1 MKLKAKITLVTLGT
15 VLTLFVL
22 AMIINTMIFYH
33 EAREFRNAEIT
44 SSFDFFLNQINHATN
59 ITEITG
65 YDLARSGEILYTLKS
80 NDPAKQKEI
89 FEQYLIARVKN
100 EKSILG
106 GGLWYEPYRFNET
119 YMGPYAL
126 REKDNVKI
134 TWEYSNPKY
143 DYHNQT
149 YYRAAIPKDWDITK
163 KRERSYYRIPPYLDK
178 IGDTEII
185 FVTLSTLMY
194 DSSGKILGLT
204 TVDWSFEDLN
214 KLLGQFD
221 ITKSSY
227 TTLIDLPNSK
237 IVFYPDKNLIMHDK
251 SAIKWTEKIQ
261 YDKLEKNKIAKLE
274 SEFIDGV
281 EHDIY
286 YTVTNADYLLA
297 AVINK
302 KEAYAVIGGI
312 VARNVL
318 LSVVTLALVGF
329 FIFIVVDLSIKPL
342 NKIITVLRGIASGS
356 LDLKERI
363 NIKSTDEFGE
373 LADTFNNMADK
384 IESQNQ
390 EIKEYS
396 ETLEDKVIQRTDEL
410 NQTLQEVTKLKK
422 QQDGDYFL
430 TSLLLEPLGKV
441 NVDSE
446 NLSVDFYVK
455 QKKTFEFKNSV
466 KAIGGDLC
474 IGNSIQLKN
483 RDYTIFLNCD
493 AMGKSIQGAG
503 GALILGSVFGAI
515 IERTKST
522 KVMQSQSP
530 EKWIKGAFIELHKT
544 FETFDGSML
553 VSMVM
558 GLVDNKTGL
567 LYFIN
572 AEHPW
577 TVLYRDGKA
586 SFIETE
592 FMFHKLGMGG
602 GTHNTI
608 YVRTF
613 QMLAGDVILI
623 GSDGRDDLIIG
634 MEEISGQ
641 RIINEDENEFLLRVE
656 EGKGEL
662 KEIANAIQTV
672 GELTDDFSL
681 LRLEFKAPPAPSLES
696 SSVQVLEA
704 IKKAR
709 ILEKKG
715 KHADALIELRA
726 AYNIEP
732 QNPILLRDLVKLSLY
747 LKHYAHTIEYAK
759 EYINLRP
766 IDTEIIFALS
776 YAYKRNNQKMEAV
789 ELGEQIRLR
798 EPKNVKY
805 LTHLIELYMNIDTKR
820 ANTLLNEVIKI
831 APENEKLLNLQES
844 LRSLS

>member
-1 MKLKAKITLVTLGT
+1 
-15 VLTLFVL
+15 
-22 AMIINTMIFYH
+22 
-33 EAREFRNAEIT
+33 
-44 SSFDFFLNQINHATN
+44 
-59 ITEITG
+59 
-65 YDLARSGEILYTLKS
+65 
-80 NDPAKQKEI
+80 
-89 FEQYLIARVKN
+89 
-100 EKSILG
+100 
-106 GGLWYEPYRFNET
+106 
-119 YMGPYAL
+119 MGPYAL
-126 REKDNVKI
+126 WEKENVKI

-143 DYHNQT
+143 DYHNQP

-178 IGDTEII
+178 IGDQEII

-194 DSSGKILGLT
+194 DSEGKLLGLT

-221 ITKSSY
+221 ITKNSY

-237 IVFYPDKNLIMHDK
+237 IVFYPDKKLIMQDK
-251 SAIKWTEKIQ
+251 SILKWTQKIE
-261 YDKLEKNKIAKLE
+261 YEKLEKNKITKME
-274 SEFIDGV
+274 SEFIEGI

-286 YTVTNADYLLA
+286 YTVTNSDYLLA
-297 AVINK
+297 AIINK

-363 NIKSTDEFGE
+363 NINSTDEFGE

-441 NVDSE
+441 DVNSE
-446 NLSVDFYVK
+446 NLNVNFYVK
-455 QKKTFEFKNSV
+455 QKKTFEFKNQV

-474 IGNSIQLKN
+474 IANSIQLKE

-515 IERTKST
+515 IERTRST
-522 KVMQSQSP
+522 KLMQAQSP

-577 TVLYRDGKA
+577 TVLYRDEKA
-586 SFIETE
+586 SFVETE

-613 QMLAGDVILI
+613 QMLAGDVII
-623 GSDGRDDLIIG
+623 VGSDGRDDLIIG
-634 MEEISGQ
+634 KEEISGQ
-641 RIINEDENEFLLRVE
+641 RIINEDENEFLRRVE
-656 EGKGEL
+656 EGDGDL
-662 KEIANAIQTV
+662 KKIASAIENV

-681 LRLEFKAPPAPSLES
+681 LRIEFKSPDSIS
-696 SSVQVLEA
+696 SIETSSIPVLEA
-704 IKKAR
+704 IKKGR
-709 ILEKKG
+709 MLEKKG
-715 KHADALIELRA
+715 KHADALIEFRA

-732 QNPILLRDLVKLSLY
+732 QNPILLRDLIKVSLY
-747 LKHYAHTIEYAK
+747 LKHYAQTIEYAK
-759 EYINLRP
+759 SYINLRP

-776 YAYKRNNQKMEAV
+776 YAYKRNNQRMEAI

-805 LTHLIELYMNIDTKR
+805 LTHLIELYIGVDTKR
-820 ANTLLNEVIKI
+820 ANSLLGEVMKVD
-831 APENEKLLNLQES
+831 PENEKLLSLQES
-844 LRSLS
+844 LRSLG

>member
-22 AMIINTMIFYH
+22 AMIINTLIFYH

-65 YDLARSGEILYTLKS
+65 YDLARSGEILYTLKT
-80 NDPAKQKEI
+80 NDLNKQKEI
-89 FEQYLIARVKN
+89 FERYLIARVKN

-106 GGLWYEPYRFNET
+106 GGLWYEPNRFGET
-119 YMGPYAL
+119 FMGPYAL
-126 REKDNVKI
+126 WEKENVKV

-143 DYHNQT
+143 DYHNQA
-149 YYRAAIPKDWDITK
+149 YYRAAIPKDWDPNQ

-178 IGDTEII
+178 IGENEII

-194 DSSGKILGLT
+194 DSNGKILGLT

-237 IVFYPDKNLIMHDK
+237 IVFYPDKELIMQDK
-251 SAIKWTEKIQ
+251 SALKWTEKIQ
-261 YDKLEKNKIAKLE
+261 YEKLEKNKISKME
-274 SEFIDGV
+274 SEFINGI

-286 YTVTNADYLLA
+286 YTVTTSDYLLA
-297 AVINK
+297 AIINK

-363 NIKSTDEFGE
+363 NIKSKDEFGE

-396 ETLEDKVIQRTDEL
+396 ETLEDKVIERTNEL

-441 NVDSE
+441 DVHTE

-474 IGNSIQLKN
+474 IANSIHLKD
-483 RDYTIFLNCD
+483 REYTIFLNCD

-515 IERTKST
+515 IERTRST
-522 KVMQSQSP
+522 KLMQTQSP
-530 EKWIKGAFIELHKT
+530 ERWIKSAFIELHKT

-567 LYFIN
+567 IYFIN

-577 TVLYRDGKA
+577 TVLYRDERA

-613 QMLAGDVILI
+613 QMLPGDVILI

-634 MEEISGQ
+634 KEENSGQ
-641 RIINEDENEFLLRVE
+641 RIINEDENEFLRRVE
-656 EGKGEL
+656 EGKGLLNDIAKAIENIG
-662 KEIANAIQTV
+662 EI
-672 GELTDDFSL
+672 TDDFSL
-681 LRLEFKAPPAPSLES
+681 LRIEFKPQNSISLES
-696 SSVQVLEA
+696 TPLQVLEA
-704 IKKAR
+704 IKKGR
-709 ILEKKG
+709 ILEKQG

-726 AYNIEP
+726 AYSIEP
-732 QNPILLRDLVKLSLY
+732 QNPILLRDLIKLSLN
-747 LKHYAHTIEYAK
+747 LKHFANTIEYAK
-759 EYINLRP
+759 EYINIKP
-766 IDTEIIFALS
+766 IDTEIFFALS
-776 YAYKRNNQKMEAV
+776 YAYKRNNQRMEAIDV
-789 ELGEQIRLR
+789 AEQIRLR

-805 LTHLIELYMNIDTKR
+805 LTHLIELYIGVDAKR
-820 ANTLLNEVIKI
+820 ANTLLNEVLKI
-831 APENEKLLNLQES
+831 APEDQKLLNLQES
-844 LRSLS
+844 LRSLG

>member
-1 MKLKAKITLVTLGT
+1 MKLKAKITLVTLTT

-33 EAREFRNAEIT
+33 EAKEFRNSEIT
-44 SSFDFFLNQINHATN
+44 SSFEFFLNQINHATN

-80 NDPAKQKEI
+80 NDSQKQKEI

-106 GGLWYEPYRFNET
+106 GGLWYEPNRFSEK

-126 REKDNVKI
+126 WQKEEVKV
-134 TWEYSNPKY
+134 TWEYSNKGY
-143 DYHNQT
+143 DYHNQA
-149 YYRAAIPKDWDITK
+149 YYRTAIPKDWDIAK
-163 KRERSYYRIPPYLDK
+163 KRDRSYFRIPPYLDK
-178 IGDTEII
+178 IGEKEII

-194 DSSGKILGLT
+194 DSQGKILGLT

-214 KLLGQFD
+214 KLLGQFA

-237 IVFYPDKNLIMHDK
+237 IVFYPDKKLIMEDK
-251 SAIKWTEKIQ
+251 SKLAWTNKIQ
-261 YDKLEKNKIAKLE
+261 YTNLEKNKIFKIE
-274 SEFIDGV
+274 DEKISGI

-286 YTVTNADYLLA
+286 YTVTNSDYLPA
-297 AVINK
+297 AIINK

-312 VARNVL
+312 VLRNVL

-342 NKIITVLRGIASGS
+342 NKIISVLRGIASGS
-356 LDLKERI
+356 LELNERI
-363 NIKSTDEFGE
+363 HIKSNDEFGE

-384 IESQNQ
+384 IESQNH

-396 ETLEDKVIQRTDEL
+396 ENLEEKVIQRTEEL

-430 TSLLLEPLGKV
+430 TSLLLEPLGRVDV
-441 NVDSE
+441 NAE
-446 NLSVDFYVK
+446 NLLVNFYVK
-455 QKKTFEFKNSV
+455 QKKTFEFKNHV

-474 IGNSIQLKN
+474 IANLIHLKE
-483 RDYTIFLNCD
+483 RDYTVFLNCD

-515 IERTKST
+515 IERTRST
-522 KVMQSQSP
+522 RMMQIQSP
-530 EKWIKGAFIELHKT
+530 EKWIKSAFIELHKT

-567 LYFIN
+567 LYFLN

-577 TVLYRDGKA
+577 TVLYRDNKA
-586 SFIETE
+586 SFLETE
-592 FMFHKLGMGG
+592 FMFHKLGMQAGG
-602 GTHNTI
+602 NGSI

-613 QMLAGDVILI
+613 QMLPEDVVII

-634 MEEISGQ
+634 KEVDGQ
-641 RIINEDENEFLLRVE
+641 RIINEDENEFLRRVE
-656 EGKGEL
+656 EGQGDL
-662 KEIANAIQTV
+662 KKIADAIENV

-681 LRLEFKAPPAPSLES
+681 LRIEYKLPTIERIEPSTR
-696 SSVQVLEA
+696 VLEL
-704 IKKAR
+704 IKRAR
-709 ILEKKG
+709 ILEKKNLL
-715 KHADALIELRA
+715 ADSMRELKA
-726 AYNIEP
+726 AYLLEP
-732 QNPILLRDLVKLSLY
+732 FNTIVLRDLIKLSVH
-747 LKHYAHTIEYAK
+747 LKHYSKAIEYAK
-759 EYINLRP
+759 SYLDLRP

-776 YAYKRNNQKMEAV
+776 YSYKKNNQKEEAID
-789 ELGEQIRLR
+789 LGEQIRLR
-798 EPKNVKY
+798 EPLNVKY
-805 LTHLIELYMNIDTKR
+805 LAHLAELYISVDNKR
-820 ANTLLNEVIKI
+820 ARSLLDDAMKI
-831 APENEKLLNLQES
+831 DPENKKVLQLKES
-844 LRSLS
+844 LQALV

>member
-1 MKLKAKITLVTLGT
+1 MKLKAKITLVTLST

-33 EAREFRNAEIT
+33 EAKEFRNSEIT
-44 SSFDFFLNQINHATN
+44 SSFEFFLNQINHATN

-65 YDLARSGEILYTLKS
+65 YDLARSGEVIFTLKS
-80 NDPAKQKEI
+80 NDSQKQKEI
-89 FEQYLIARVKN
+89 FEHYLSARVKN

-106 GGLWYEPYRFNET
+106 GGIWYEPNRFSEK

-126 REKDNVKI
+126 WQKDQVKI
-134 TWEYSNPKY
+134 TWEYSNKDY
-143 DYHNQT
+143 DYHNQP
-149 YYRAAIPKDWDITK
+149 YYRIAIPKDWDISK
-163 KRERSYYRIPPYLDK
+163 KRERNYFRIPPYKDQ
-178 IGDTEII
+178 IGDKEII

-194 DSSGKILGLT
+194 DAQGKILGLT
-204 TVDWSFEDLN
+204 TVDWSFENLN

-227 TTLIDLPNSK
+227 TALIDLPNSK
-237 IVFYPDKNLIMHDK
+237 IVFYPDKKLIMEDK
-251 SAIKWTEKIQ
+251 EKIPWTQ
-261 YDKLEKNKIAKLE
+261 KIEYANLEKNKILKIENEILE
-274 SEFIDGV
+274 GV

-286 YTVTNADYLLA
+286 YTVTNSDYLLA
-297 AVINK
+297 AIINK

-312 VARNVL
+312 VIRNVL

-356 LDLKERI
+356 LDLNERI
-363 NIKSTDEFGE
+363 NIKSNDEFGE

-384 IESQNQ
+384 IESQNS

-396 ETLEDKVIQRTDEL
+396 ENLEEKVIQRTEEL

-430 TSLLLEPLGKV
+430 TSLLLEPLGRV
-441 NVDSE
+441 NVNTE
-446 NLSVDFYVK
+446 NLAVTYYVQ
-455 QKKTFEFKNSV
+455 QKKTFEFRNSV
-466 KAIGGDLC
+466 KSIGGDLC
-474 IGNSIQLKN
+474 IANLIHLKG
-483 RDYTIFLNCD
+483 RDYTVFLNCD

-515 IERTKST
+515 IERTRST
-522 KVMQSQSP
+522 NVMQLQTL
-530 EKWIKGAFIELHKT
+530 ERWIKGTFIELHKT

-567 LYFIN
+567 LYFLN

-577 TVLYRDGKA
+577 TVLYRDEKA
-586 SFIETE
+586 SFLESE
-592 FMFHKLGMGG
+592 FMFHKLGMQLDGEG
-602 GTHNTI
+602 SI

-613 QMLAGDVILI
+613 QMLPGDSVII
-623 GSDGRDDLIIG
+623 GSDGRDDLLLG
-634 MEEISGQ
+634 KESDGQ
-641 RIINEDENEFLLRVE
+641 RIINEDENEFLRRVE
-656 EGKGEL
+656 EGNGDL
-662 KEIANAIQTV
+662 KNIANKIELI

-681 LRLEFKAPPAPSLES
+681 LKIEFKMPDIPKFETS
-696 SSVQVLEA
+696 SRVLEN
-704 IKKAR
+704 IKHAR

-715 KHADALIELRA
+715 SYSDAMRELKT
-726 AYNIEP
+726 AYNLEP
-732 QNPILLRDLVKLSLY
+732 QNTTVIRELIKLSVH
-747 LKHYAHTIEYAK
+747 LKHYPNAIEYAK
-759 EYINLRP
+759 IYLDLRP

-776 YAYKRNNQKMEAV
+776 YAYKKNNQKQEAID
-789 ELGEQIRLR
+789 LGEQIRLR

-805 LTHLIELYMNIDTKR
+805 LTHLSELYVSINVKR
-820 ANTLLNEVIKI
+820 ANTILQEAIKI
-831 APENEKLLNLQES
+831 EPNNKKVLELKQSLQA
-844 LRSLS
+844 LI

>member
-503 GALILGSVFGAI
+503 GALILLKNG
-515 IERTKST
+515 
-522 KVMQSQSP
+522 
-530 EKWIKGAFIELHKT
+530 
-544 FETFDGSML
+544 
-553 VSMVM
+553 
-558 GLVDNKTGL
+558 
-567 LYFIN
+567 
-572 AEHPW
+572 
-577 TVLYRDGKA
+577 
-586 SFIETE
+586 
-592 FMFHKLGMGG
+592 
-602 GTHNTI
+602 
-608 YVRTF
+608 
-613 QMLAGDVILI
+613 
-623 GSDGRDDLIIG
+623 
-634 MEEISGQ
+634 
-641 RIINEDENEFLLRVE
+641 LRVH
-656 EGKGEL
+656 
-662 KEIANAIQTV
+662 
-672 GELTDDFSL
+672 SL
-681 LRLEFKAPPAPSLES
+681 NY
-696 SSVQVLEA
+696 
-704 IKKAR
+704 IKH
-709 ILEKKG
+709 L
-715 KHADALIELRA
+715 
-726 AYNIEP
+726 
-732 QNPILLRDLVKLSLY
+732 KLSMDLCWY
-747 LKHYAHTIEYAK
+747 QWYW
-759 EYINLRP
+759 
-766 IDTEIIFALS
+766 
-776 YAYKRNNQKMEAV
+776 
-789 ELGEQIRLR
+789 G
-798 EPKNVKY
+798 
-805 LTHLIELYMNIDTKR
+805 
-820 ANTLLNEVIKI
+820 
-831 APENEKLLNLQES
+831 
-844 LRSLS
+844 